1 MIEERQCYVGYIYG
15 MSHDQIQ
22 YAAQA
27 SEAMFI
33 IDREKNE
40 DICRAEI
47 LQANFG
53 NVNKKFLI
61 ALPSLSI
68 KHLKRKFG
76 ITEGQSCQVSVQ
88 FEVKHS
94 YFDTLHKAVINIPQT
109 MINKL
114 FPTIEDTSKPLQTAA
129 RRVNSKCFLKALSVD
144 EYGQLNAL
152 EVILQSPPNH
162 PIIVSGPFGSGKTRV
177 LARATYEF
185 ITGGLSQQYRTR
197 ILICAHHNNTVE
209 TYINYLGP
217 AFEGIRT
224 IKIIKL
230 MRKDSYRTSN
240 IIHRSVRGFREDVR
254 HGHYVSDHVL
264 VIITTF
270 TTSLHVA
277 DAIGSYKFHFTHIL
291 LDEVAQVR
299 EPEAIG
305 ALCLGTS
312 KTKIVIAGDSK
323 QVSLQMELYLI
334 LSFFMLGWPF
344 SCCSW

>member
-1 MIEERQCYVGYIYG
+1 MVEGRHYYVGYIYG
-15 MSHDQIQ
+15 MSHDQMQ
-22 YAAQA
+22 YATQA

-47 LQANFG
+47 IPANFG
-53 NVNKKFLI
+53 NVNNKFLI
-61 ALPSLSI
+61 ALPSSSI
-68 KHLKRKFG
+68 EHFMRTFG
-76 ITEGQSCQVSVQ
+76 INEGESCQVSVQ

-114 FPTIEDTSKPLQTAA
+114 FPSKEDLCKPLETGV
-129 RRVNSKCFLKALSVD
+129 RRINSNCQVKALSID
-144 EYGQLNAL
+144 EFGQLKAL
-152 EVILQSPPNH
+152 EVILQSPPNL
-162 PIIVSGPFGSGKTRV
+162 PIIISGPFGSGKTRV

-185 ITGGLSQQYRTR
+185 VKDGLHQQQCTR
-197 ILICAHHNNTVE
+197 ILICAHHYNTVE
-209 TYINYLGP
+209 TYVSNYLGP
-217 AFEGIRT
+217 AFQGRRG

-230 MRKDSYRTSN
+230 MRNDSFGLASN

-264 VIITTF
+264 VIVTTY

-305 ALCLGTS
+305 ALCLGTPQ
-312 KTKIVIAGDSK
+312 TKVVIAGDSK
-323 QVSLQMELYLI
+323 QVRMLSLL
-334 LSFFMLGWPF
+334 
-344 SCCSW
+344 